1 MNRLEDICANARE
14 ANQSERK
21 GQRMIF
27 PGVWIW
33 IWSITFDCML
43 NMMIYICVLNMMF
56 ALLYD
61 NNLDYGDAETDQNI
75 TNTKPWLPTQV
86 KTNGTKVEDC
96 AKGNQVTSNQPTK
109 SMKPV
114 PQSQAIFYC

>member
-1 MNRLEDICANARE
+1 
-14 ANQSERK
+14 
-21 GQRMIF
+21 
-27 PGVWIW
+27 
-33 IWSITFDCML
+33 
-43 NMMIYICVLNMMF
+43 MIYICVLNMMF

-114 PQSQAIFYC
+114 PQSQAIFYCWLVDSIVAPIFENNWLPSQI